1 MVFTRHPFCPWRMF
15 TKHFHRSVLK
25 EEFLHLGSQLN
36 SVWVFCLLCGLSL
49 MILFSAACSGLDD
62 IWDENIKTET
72 GRQQTYLS
80 TAEPAGGPITLELAE
95 TQIRSLQ

>member
-1 MVFTRHPFCPWRMF
+1 
-15 TKHFHRSVLK
+15 
-25 EEFLHLGSQLN
+25 
-36 SVWVFCLLCGLSL
+36 

-80 TAEPAGGPITLELAE
+80 TAEPAGGPSTLELAE